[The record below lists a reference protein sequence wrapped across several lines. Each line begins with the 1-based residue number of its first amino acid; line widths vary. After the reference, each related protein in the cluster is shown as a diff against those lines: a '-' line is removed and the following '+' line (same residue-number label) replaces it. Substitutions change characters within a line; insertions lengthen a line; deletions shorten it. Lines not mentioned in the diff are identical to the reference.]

1 MGEEK
6 YSLVLF
12 VEDSEKNIDIV
23 PSDWIVHN
31 KIDDNLYCKFIDESQ
46 AKNVEISK
54 LLWKKV
60 KNLENPGESCKF
72 HRVDVRGRAEAV
84 VLAKSGT
91 VNPILLSPD
100 VLMNAIN
107 LIRNEKGNDRMPI
120 PISNGNYFEYLE
132 VSEVVITIIEYR
144 LVYILKIPILDP
156 IDERYLKDCKTHKK
170 RYFCKSIF
178 PKYYIKAHDASI
190 SKVVNSPAKLKEDDC
205 NIKMVSARHTVWIQF
220 KSNDKWLY
228 CTVAPEIIKI
238 ICNNKV
244 NNKFVNTY
252 NSYGNCILDCS
263 PFNQS
268 RKKTISTRSCLKND
282 DTSKSSG
289 TSIESNATLKID
301 KQQNIHN
308 LSSSDEQDIHLT
320 TKIIPT
326 NTANEKSYT
335 CWQETS
341 ELVLKE
347 FRKLFQQLGTLHG
360 LAIEMSNELQQIRKN
375 KFSGY
380 AAPKER
386 VRNIQVPFTTLNEF
400 DTFDDALKDNSS
412 LKRNKL

>member
-1 MGEEK
+1 
-6 YSLVLF
+6 
-12 VEDSEKNIDIV
+12 
-23 PSDWIVHN
+23 
-31 KIDDNLYCKFIDESQ
+31 
-46 AKNVEISK
+46 
-54 LLWKKV
+54 
-60 KNLENPGESCKF
+60 
-72 HRVDVRGRAEAV
+72 
-84 VLAKSGT
+84 
-91 VNPILLSPD
+91 
-100 VLMNAIN
+100 
-107 LIRNEKGNDRMPI
+107 
-120 PISNGNYFEYLE
+120 
-132 VSEVVITIIEYR
+132 
-144 LVYILKIPILDP
+144 
-156 IDERYLKDCKTHKK
+156 
-170 RYFCKSIF
+170 
-178 PKYYIKAHDASI
+178 
-190 SKVVNSPAKLKEDDC
+190 
-205 NIKMVSARHTVWIQF
+205 
-220 KSNDKWLY
+220 
-228 CTVAPEIIKI
+228 
-238 ICNNKV
+238 
-244 NNKFVNTY
+244 
-252 NSYGNCILDCS
+252 CS

-326 NTANEKSYT
+326 NTANEKSHT